1 MNKQLNKRII
11 AAGVI
16 ALLLIWVCLA
26 FNNFDWAVLYAWILI
41 GGGIL
46 VLVAVNVIILCAK
59 NGENEMFEP
68 KITKQEMTE
77 FIKDRGLIMSWE
89 DISSIKSSNAKPV
102 ELNEISNSL
111 ENMGYKVD
119 GTEDEFIDFNDGED
133 RYRLYSDWVHRY
145 QINCI
150 GICKTYT
157 VDQDDVEAM
166 SRIAVEITDSIK
178 MAKLE
183 VYSNDDRTR
192 YGLRASADS
201 FYSDISSLNAT
212 ILALMDFIEVAMSR
226 LRDRMPQRREDD
238 STIDFNDVQQQMA
251 LGQNKTKYEC

>member
-1 MNKQLNKRII
+1 MNKKLNKAII

-16 ALLLIWVCLA
+16 ALLFIWVCLA
-26 FNNFDWAVLYAWILI
+26 FNNFDWAVFYAWILI